1 VEMKRAVFLR
11 LLPGLLAWLT
21 VASSASAH
29 RLDEYLQATLVDIS
43 PGEIRLRLN
52 LTPGVEVVD
61 QVLDSI
67 DRDGNEAISEDEAAA
82 YCELLK
88 RDLTL
93 RIDQRDATLK
103 VSASR
108 FPESSELRE
117 GFGIIQIEFTATPG
131 SLKPGDHHLALE
143 NRHLP
148 KLSVYLF
155 NAAKPVDHEVQIV
168 RQTRNPDQSLGGIEF
183 TYQGKPEA
191 VSPAVLIA
199 GFMVSGVTVI
209 TLLWRENR
217 RRSRLTRPGDG

>member
-1 VEMKRAVFLR
+1 VEMKRAAFFR
-11 LLPGLLAWLT
+11 LPLGLLAWLT
-21 VASSASAH
+21 VSSSAFAH

-43 PGEIRLRLN
+43 PGDVRLRLN
-52 LTPGVEVVD
+52 LTPGIEVVD
-61 QVLDSI
+61 QVLDRI
-67 DRDGNEAISEDEAAA
+67 DRDGNGAISEDEATA

-93 RIDQRDATLK
+93 RIDQRDAALK

-108 FPESSELRE
+108 FSESSELRE
-117 GFGIIQIEFTATPG
+117 GFGIIQVEFTATPG
-131 SLKPGDHHLALE
+131 TLAPGAHRLTFE

-155 NAAKPVDHEVQIV
+155 NAAKPAYHEVQIV

-191 VSPAVLIA
+191 VSPVVIITGFVVLGI
-199 GFMVSGVTVI
+199 TVI
-209 TLLWRENR
+209 MFLWREAC
-217 RRSRLTRPGDG
+217 RRSRRARSEAG

>member
-1 VEMKRAVFLR
+1 MEMKRAVFLR
-11 LLPGLLAWLT
+11 LLPGLLVWLT

-43 PGEIRLRLN
+43 PGDVRLRLN
-52 LTPGVEVVD
+52 LTPGVEVAD
-61 QVLDSI
+61 QVLTLI
-67 DRDGNEAISEDEAAA
+67 DRDGNGSISEEEATA

-93 RIDQRDATLK
+93 RIDQRDAALK
-103 VSASR
+103 VSAAR

-131 SLKPGDHHLALE
+131 SLKPGDHHLTLE

-155 NAAKPVDHEVQIV
+155 NAAKPADHEVQIA

-183 TYQGKPEA
+183 TFQCKPEA
-191 VSPAVLIA
+191 ISPAVIIA

-209 TLLWRENR
+209 TLLWRADR
-217 RRSRLTRPGDG
+217 RRSRLTRPEAG